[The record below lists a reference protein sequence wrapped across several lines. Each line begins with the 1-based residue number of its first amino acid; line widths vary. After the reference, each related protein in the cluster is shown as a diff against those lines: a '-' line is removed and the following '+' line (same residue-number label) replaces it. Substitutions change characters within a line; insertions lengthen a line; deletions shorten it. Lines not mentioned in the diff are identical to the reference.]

1 MGVNILKQV
10 QNDGGEFFKNTVVL
24 NLQFLLIYCLVFYE
38 KLFLNIFLPAKKIF
52 SGFSKFERRIN
63 FIWIYKIVL
72 LLILRP
78 MFRNQ

>member
-38 KLFLNIFLPAKKIF
+38 KLFLNIFLLAKKYF
-52 SGFSKFERRIN
+52 QGLVSLKGE
-63 FIWIYKIVL
+63 
-72 LLILRP
+72 LISYGYTKS
-78 MFRNQ
+78 FFY